1 MTTKER
7 SSKLHSFGFTLI
19 ATLLVVPL
27 MTVGAYLALRSN
39 NGNSVA
45 EATTEKLTEKINIVP
60 TPFPFQEM
68 TIPALSSRTYES
80 RLGSLEELSENVNY
94 SSFLTSYD
102 SDGLKINGLLT
113 IPKTKNGGEKFPAIV
128 FVHGYISPGEYKT
141 SENYVSYMDYLA
153 KSGFVVFKIDLR
165 GHASSE
171 GEAGG
176 AYYSDDYIVDT
187 LNAVEALRSSEFVDP
202 DMIGLWGHSMGGN
215 VVFRSFVAGNIPAV
229 VIWAGAG
236 YTYSDLQEYMIND
249 NSYRPQPTDS
259 PWSRERQKLRDT
271 YGNFDSGHWFWKQI
285 PATNYLNGVTGAVQL
300 HHAVDDNVVSVEYS
314 RNLIKVLDGSG
325 IKHDLNEYQS
335 GGHNLTG
342 TSFNQAMQKTIDFFK
357 DNLSS
362 E

>member
-1 MTTKER
+1 M
-7 SSKLHSFGFTLI
+7 FLI
-19 ATLLVVPL
+19 WIIWPRVV
-27 MTVGAYLALRSN
+27 
-39 NGNSVA
+39 
-45 EATTEKLTEKINIVP
+45 
-60 TPFPFQEM
+60 
-68 TIPALSSRTYES
+68 
-80 RLGSLEELSENVNY
+80 
-94 SSFLTSYD
+94 
-102 SDGLKINGLLT
+102 
-113 IPKTKNGGEKFPAIV
+113 
-128 FVHGYISPGEYKT
+128 
-141 SENYVSYMDYLA
+141 
-153 KSGFVVFKIDLR
+153 
-165 GHASSE
+165 
-171 GEAGG
+171 
-176 AYYSDDYIVDT
+176 VDT

-259 PWSRERQKLRDT
+259 PRSRERQKLRDT

-285 PATNYLNGVTGAVQL
+285 PATNYLDGVKGSVQL
-300 HHAVDDNVVSVEYS
+300 HHAVDDNVVSIEYS

-325 IKHDLNEYQS
+325 IEHDLNEYQS

>member
-39 NGNSVA
+39 NGNNVA
-45 EATTEKLTEKINIVP
+45 VATTEKLTEKINIVP

-153 KSGFVVFKIDLR
+153 KSGC
-165 GHASSE
+165 
-171 GEAGG
+171 
-176 AYYSDDYIVDT
+176 
-187 LNAVEALRSSEFVDP
+187 
-202 DMIGLWGHSMGGN
+202 
-215 VVFRSFVAGNIPAV
+215 
-229 VIWAGAG
+229 
-236 YTYSDLQEYMIND
+236 
-249 NSYRPQPTDS
+249 
-259 PWSRERQKLRDT
+259 
-271 YGNFDSGHWFWKQI
+271 
-285 PATNYLNGVTGAVQL
+285 
-300 HHAVDDNVVSVEYS
+300 
-314 RNLIKVLDGSG
+314 
-325 IKHDLNEYQS
+325 
-335 GGHNLTG
+335 
-342 TSFNQAMQKTIDFFK
+342 
-357 DNLSS
+357 
-362 E
+362 